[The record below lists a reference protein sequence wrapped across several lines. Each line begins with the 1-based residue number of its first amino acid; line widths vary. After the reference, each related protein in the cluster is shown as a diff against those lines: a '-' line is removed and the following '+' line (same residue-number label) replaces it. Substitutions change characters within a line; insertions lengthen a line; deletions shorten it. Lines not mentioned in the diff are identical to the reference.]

1 MTDRITRI
9 ATLAACIGTTWG
21 TLAALR
27 APEWVQ
33 ISVVAFVI
41 LIVSA
46 ILIGAMAEDRKFR
59 EEMEDD

>member
-9 ATLAACIGTTWG
+9 ATLAGCVGIVWTTF
-21 TLAALR
+21 AALR

-33 ISVVAFVI
+33 AIVVAWVI
-41 LIVSA
+41 ISVSA

>member
-9 ATLAACIGTTWG
+9 ATLAFCAGTVWA
-21 TLAALR
+21 TLAAFR
-27 APEWVQ
+27 TPACVQ
-33 ISVVAFVI
+33 AISVSWVI

-46 ILIGAMAEDRKFR
+46 LLVGAMADERKFR